1 MVGRPES
8 DDERQPEEPIT
19 KKRRQDDHLAPLTL
33 IVGLDEPKEKVVEVE
48 VRSEIGEFGGA
59 KVFLGGEFCFQQWM
73 SACVQEFVLTQCHTC
88 HEIHF
93 YSFIFA
99 NTLDIVA
106 DIYNIYY
113 YAKLRFRVFK
123 VDIA

>member
-48 VRSEIGEFGGA
+48 VHSEIGEFGGA
-59 KVFLGGEFCFQQWM
+59 KVFLGWAESFASSNGCQRAFKN
-73 SACVQEFVLTQCHTC
+73 L
-88 HEIHF
+88 
-93 YSFIFA
+93 YSLNVTLVMKFIS
-99 NTLDIVA
+99 IVSFLQ
-106 DIYNIYY
+106 I
-113 YAKLRFRVFK
+113 L
-123 VDIA
+123 